1 MSREKSSW
9 LDTVGEVLVS
19 QVHRPSDSTVKSGIF
34 NSNLCVNNRNNLQN
48 VFQNFYGVF
57 SFYF

>member
-19 QVHRPSDSTVKSGIF
+19 KAHRPSDCTVKSGNF
-34 NSNLCVNNRNNLQN
+34 NSNLCVNNRNNLHT
-48 VFQNFYGVF
+48 VFKNLCGVLKL
-57 SFYF
+57 YF